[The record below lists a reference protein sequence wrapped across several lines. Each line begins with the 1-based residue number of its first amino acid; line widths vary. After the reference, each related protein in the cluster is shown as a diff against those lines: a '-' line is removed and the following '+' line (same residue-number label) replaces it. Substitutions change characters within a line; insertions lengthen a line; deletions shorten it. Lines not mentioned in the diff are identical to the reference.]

1 MEGDGEGAAGVL
13 GGERRI
19 GAALPPAAGDD
30 VVGGDGR
37 RWLPL
42 RSDDVADADVE
53 HLGRTDA
60 TTPPDEVRELAHD
73 AAGGLALDAAA
84 RAVEGESHA
93 WVEWWAGE
101 WVGFDPT
108 SLAPAGAR
116 LVARG
121 RDCTDVTPLKGSS
134 AGPTGSTL
142 FVSVQVTRPA
152 QGRGRRQPITPA
164 PRLHR

>member
-73 AAGGLALDAAA
+73 AAGGLAPGAAA
-84 RAVEGESHA
+84 RAVEGGSHA

-108 SLAPAGAR
+108 SLAPAGTDHV

-121 RDCTDVTPLKGSS
+121 RDYTDVTPLKGIY
-134 AGPTGSTL
+134 AGPTGSSL
-142 FVSVQVTRPA
+142 FVSVQVTRLA
-152 QGRGRRQPITPA
+152 
-164 PRLHR
+164 

>member
-1 MEGDGEGAAGVL
+1 VL
-13 GGERRI
+13 GGEPRR
-19 GAALPPAAGDD
+19 GRSAASR
-30 VVGGDGR
+30 GR
-37 RWLPL
+37 RRRGGWRRSPL
-42 RSDDVADADVE
+42 AAAADDVADADVE

-73 AAGGLALDAAA
+73 AAGGLAPGAAA
-84 RAVEGESHA
+84 RAVEGGSHA

-108 SLAPAGAR
+108 SLAPAGADHV

-121 RDCTDVTPLKGSS
+121 RDCTDVTPPKGSY

-142 FVSVQVTRPA
+142 FVSLQVTRLA